1 MNHMVKWFISRLL
14 VYLAIAIG
22 CGALTI
28 IGAGLYTMMSK

>member
-1 MNHMVKWFISRLL
+1 MNHMVVWFISRLL

-28 IGAGLYTMMSK
+28 IGAGLYTVMSK

>member
-1 MNHMVKWFISRLL
+1 MNMVEWFISRLL

-22 CGALTI
+22 CGTLTI